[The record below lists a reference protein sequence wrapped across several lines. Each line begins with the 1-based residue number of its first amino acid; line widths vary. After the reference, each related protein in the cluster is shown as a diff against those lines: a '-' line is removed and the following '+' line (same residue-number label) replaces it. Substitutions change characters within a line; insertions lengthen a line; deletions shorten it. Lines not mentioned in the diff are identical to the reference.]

1 MMNMIHTLLAGLF
14 ISLAF
19 AFQAA
24 AQNEVSEPRAVKGGA
39 VNISFKNIPSEDAA
53 NVNGRYTV
61 NRGDGTIQMPYL
73 SGRTSVLGKT
83 ARDIENLIR
92 SQYVAQKIY
101 KDPIVQVTL
110 GAAEQQAELDRRYV
124 QVTGYVGAKKNLPY
138 REGMTLVEAL
148 LDCGDISDFGSR
160 YIQITRKGV
169 TRKYDYF
176 SAKDRAITIYPGD
189 IIYVPRRSIWEGR
202 PSTVGP

>member
-1 MMNMIHTLLAGLF
+1 MNRIYTLLAGLLV
-14 ISLAF
+14 SLAL
-19 AFQAA
+19 ATQAV
-24 AQNEVSEPRAVKGGA
+24 AQNEASEPRAVKGGA
-39 VNISFKNIPSEDAA
+39 VNITFKNIPSEDAN

-61 NRGDGTIQMPYL
+61 NRGDGTIQLPYI

-83 ARDIENLIR
+83 ARDIENAIR
-92 SQYVAQKIY
+92 SQYIAQKIY

-110 GAAEQQAELDRRYV
+110 GAVEQQSELDRRYV
-124 QVTGYVGAKKNLPY
+124 QVTGYVTSKKNLPY

-148 LDCGDISDFGSR
+148 LECGDVTDFGSR
-160 YIQITRKGV
+160 YIQITRKGM

-176 SAKDRAITIYPGD
+176 SAKDRAIVIYPGD
-189 IIYVPRRSIWEGR
+189 IIFVPRRSIWEGR

>member
-1 MMNMIHTLLAGLF
+1 MNRIYTLLAGLLV
-14 ISLAF
+14 SLAL
-19 AFQAA
+19 ATQAV
-24 AQNEVSEPRAVKGGA
+24 AQNEASEPRAVKGGA
-39 VNISFKNIPSEDAA
+39 VNITFKNIPSEDAN

-61 NRGDGTIQMPYL
+61 NRGDGTIQLPYI

-83 ARDIENLIR
+83 ARDIENAIR
-92 SQYVAQKIY
+92 SQYIAQKIY

-110 GAAEQQAELDRRYV
+110 GAVEQQSELDRRYV
-124 QVTGYVGAKKNLPY
+124 QVTGYVTAKKNLPY

-148 LDCGDISDFGSR
+148 LECGDVTDFGSR

-176 SAKDRAITIYPGD
+176 SAKDRAIVIYPGD
-189 IIYVPRRSIWEGR
+189 IIFVPRRSIWEGR

>member
-1 MMNMIHTLLAGLF
+1 MMKQIYFLLVGVLV
-14 ISLAF
+14 SLAF
-19 AFQAA
+19 ATQAA
-24 AQNEVSEPRAVKGGA
+24 AQNEASEPRAVKGGA
-39 VNISFKNIPSEDAA
+39 VNITFKNIPSEDAG

-61 NRGDGTIQMPYL
+61 NRGDGTIQLPYIN
-73 SGRTSVLGKT
+73 GRTSVLGKT
-83 ARDIENLIR
+83 ARDIENAIR

-110 GAAEQQAELDRRYV
+110 GAADQQAELDRRYV
-124 QVTGYVGAKKNLPY
+124 QVTGYVGGKKNLPY
-138 REGMTLVEAL
+138 REGMTLIEAL
-148 LDCGDISDFGSR
+148 LDCGDITDFGSR

>member
-1 MMNMIHTLLAGLF
+1 MNRIYTLLAGLLV
-14 ISLAF
+14 SLAL
-19 AFQAA
+19 ATQAV
-24 AQNEVSEPRAVKGGA
+24 AQNEASEPRAVKGGA
-39 VNISFKNIPSEDAA
+39 VNITFKNIPSEDAN

-61 NRGDGTIQMPYL
+61 NRGDGTIQLPYI

-83 ARDIENLIR
+83 ARDIENAIR
-92 SQYVAQKIY
+92 SQYIAQKIY

-110 GAAEQQAELDRRYV
+110 GAVEQQSELDRRYV
-124 QVTGYVGAKKNLPY
+124 QVTGYVGAKKNLAY

-148 LDCGDISDFGSR
+148 LECGDISDFGSR

-176 SAKDRAITIYPGD
+176 SAKDRAIVIYPGD
-189 IIYVPRRSIWEGR
+189 IIFVPRRSIWEGR